1 VDFQNNTSQESFEQ
15 AKNLFLLGLEHY
27 EKGSY
32 KEAEHF
38 LVLSSRILPNR
49 LSTLTNLSAVLIKLE
64 KFEKAHEILAKAI
77 TLNPTDGTLY
87 LNQGNLFAKQKKDW
101 PMALASYEKAIA
113 LKHTHAEAYNN
124 RGSALKEL
132 KRLNEALQG
141 YEKAID
147 IKSDYASAHLNKSH
161 VLLLIG
167 NLKEGFLEYEWRWKD
182 KEGGEISGKREFI
195 QPLWLGNQS
204 LVGKTILLWS
214 EQGLGDSIQFC
225 RYAKLVKALG
235 ARVIID
241 VPKPLSA
248 LLTGIEGVDFLIEKG
263 KPLPEFDFHCPMMS
277 LPLAFKTDL
286 HSIPSSSPYLK
297 SNVEKVEE
305 WRRRLGGKSKPRI
318 GLVWSGST
326 THTNDQARSLK
337 IAEVIKHLP
346 PDFEFVSLQKEVREV
361 DQQPLHSSSIKHYGE
376 KITDFSDT
384 AALCELM
391 DLVISVDTSV
401 AHVAGALGKVT
412 WILLPYI
419 PDWRWLLD
427 TDVSPWYESVKLYRQ
442 SDIGDYSQVL
452 DRVAKDLR
460 DFFSSN

>member
-1 VDFQNNTSQESFEQ
+1 MDFQNNTSQESFEQ

-32 KEAEHF
+32 EEAEHF

-49 LSTLTNLSAVLIKLE
+49 TSTLTNLSAVLIKLE
-64 KFEKAHEILAKAI
+64 KFEKAHEIIVKAI
-77 TLNPTDGTLY
+77 TLNPTDETLY

-101 PMALASYEKAIA
+101 PMALASYEKAIE
-113 LKHTHAEAYNN
+113 LKPTHAEAYNN

-132 KRLNEALQG
+132 KRLNEALQS

-167 NLKEGFLEYEWRWKD
+167 DLKEGFLEYEWRWKD
-182 KEGGEISGKREFI
+182 KEGSEISGKREFI
-195 QPLWLGNQS
+195 QPLWLGNES

-235 ARVIID
+235 ARVLID
-241 VPKPLSA
+241 VPKPLST
-248 LLTGIEGVDFLIEKG
+248 LLTGLEGVDFLIEKG

-277 LPLAFKTDL
+277 LPLAFKTDF

-337 IAEVIKHLP
+337 IAELIKYLP

-361 DQQPLHSSSIKHYGE
+361 DQQPLHSSSIKHFGE
-376 KITDFSDT
+376 KIIDFSDT

-427 TDVSPWYESVKLYRQ
+427 TDVSPWYESVKLYRK
-442 SDIGDYSQVL
+442 SDTGDYSQVL

-460 DFFSSN
+460 DFF